1 MAEKTEA
8 EAKASKE
15 TIKKFD
21 KAGEPAVDR
30 KRKVYDHELTS
41 SERFALQAF
50 QKARNALTALCEH
63 IQEGKGCSAETVTMA
78 IGIQASAAKVLF
90 AE

>member
-8 EAKASKE
+8 EIKAQKE
-15 TIKKFD
+15 SNKKFD
-21 KAGEPAVDR
+21 KAGQPVTER
-30 KRKVYDHELTS
+30 NRKVYDHEMTS

-50 QKARNALTALCEH
+50 QKARNALAALCEH
-63 IQEGKGCSAETVTMA
+63 VQEGKGCSAEAVTMA

-90 AE
+90 GE